1 MNKAIIVV
9 AVILAAYIGVYAA
22 YRTTNTEVWEVDGMS
37 YVIFGS
43 RLNYYLFRPLTYIDG
58 AITGM
63 RFHIGPHQS
72 TNESSR

>member
-1 MNKAIIVV
+1 MKKALIVV
-9 AVILAAYIGVYAA
+9 AVVLASYIGAYVA
-22 YRTTNTEVWEVDGMS
+22 YRTTYTEVWEVDGMS

-58 AITGM
+58 AFTGM